1 MYMGGK
7 DSKSKFRV
15 DVETSQLA
23 RLYSKI
29 TYNVFGVN
37 CRIHKS
43 KIPKFLKFEK
53 RLHKENISLRRY
65 TEVVLRLLYKW
76 ALGKDMTFVPVDI
89 FLSEFAYMRYSSVI
103 STETL
108 EVMDESEDRYVEL
121 LHSELMVAR
130 LFIRRYIEYYGNYKF
145 RRAVKE
151 LLPVLSPLWVE
162 RYENC
167 ESRPTE
173 DALEIIADEFGIH
186 PADNYFEIADE
197 LS

>member
-1 MYMGGK
+1 MGGK

-29 TYNVFGVN
+29 TYDIFGVN

-76 ALGKDMTFVPVDI
+76 AMDKDMTFVPVDI

-103 STETL
+103 STKTL
-108 EVMDESEDRYVEL
+108 DVMDESEDRFAEL
-121 LHSELMVAR
+121 LHSELMVGR
-130 LFIRRYIEYYGNYKF
+130 LFIRRYIETDGGYKF
-145 RRAVKE
+145 RKAVSE
-151 LLPVLSPLWVE
+151 LRSILSPLWLE
-162 RYENC
+162 LYDTSQ
-167 ESRPTE
+167 SRPTE
-173 DALEIIADEFGIH
+173 DALEVLSAEFGIL
-186 PADNYFEIADE
+186 PADTYLDIVD
-197 LS
+197 SV